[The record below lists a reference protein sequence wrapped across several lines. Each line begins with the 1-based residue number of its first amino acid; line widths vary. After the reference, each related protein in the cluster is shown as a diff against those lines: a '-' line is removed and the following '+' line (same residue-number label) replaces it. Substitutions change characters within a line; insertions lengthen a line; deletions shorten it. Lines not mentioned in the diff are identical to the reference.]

1 MLLKNIGIWDIM
13 KIEFGREER
22 RRKMIECEVCGEYFH
37 SDDIQSCPKCGDD
50 ICEGCFQEHV
60 KQCRGNGNEENE

>member
-22 RRKMIECEVCGEYFH
+22 RRKMIECERCGRYFH
-37 SDDIQSCPKCGDD
+37 SDEIECCPKCGDEF
-50 ICEGCFQEHV
+50 CEGCFQEHV
-60 KQCRGNGNEENE
+60 KSCCNNESEENE